1 MKHKNKIELLND
13 LLKTGGLDG
22 SIAIRDF
29 TSHVGKGSITVQ
41 VDLSFSQEIEIDLGD
56 VGNLSDEKF
65 SEMLTTSDCYDLAG
79 KIAGILTNPKNQ
91 TESYSNKDTVRSQI
105 DKEINA
111 LYKGIVDEYSD
122 QIYDQAW
129 DEFFNE
135 FIEGNSDTLRDHAS
149 MDFYDENYEHGL
161 VIDSIEG
168 ILNTNPIVL
177 DDIPDEER
185 SK

>member
-56 VGNLSDEKF
+56 VNFDIGNWSDGKKF
-65 SEMLTTSDCYDLAG
+65 SEILTTSDCYDLAG
-79 KIAGILTNPKNQ
+79 KIAGIVSNPKNQ
-91 TESYSNKDTVRSQI
+91 SESYSNKDTVRSQI

-129 DEFFNE
+129 AEFFND

-161 VIDSIEG
+161 VIDV
-168 ILNTNPIVL
+168 NPIVL
-177 DDIPDEER
+177 DDIPNEER